1 MIKSKLELFLDGV
14 WTSYDIYNQL
24 MFDERRDGQLRS
36 ASCYIMTTEKKRFK
50 PMRKARVTVIDTLDN
65 TTKQMYYF
73 AYFKGQQ
80 RGHNY
85 WLHEVTLID
94 PAKRV
99 QGEMINGLRVVQDDS
114 NSITLYATLQR
125 LCNTTPLRL
134 TSQSN
139 KYNPTDDEAIVEL
152 LQAIPSPEYSWSCR
166 TLFWECL
173 KEVGMD
179 MGGYLPK
186 IEFGDN
192 GTYIISFYSSSEV
205 VKTITESDLNYISY
219 AEGIDESQ
227 VCSEIDTDIANIIA
241 TNQGTASVVFPSQV
255 GWITPRTD
263 DVQLTS
269 GNCEIQMP
277 NIIEKPLRI
286 LIKTDLI
293 DVRGSKP
300 DEAAAGMDLKLSEV
314 LNGRTELDITE
325 YIPEYKKYGSLDKK
339 NTATYEGDDAEVCW
353 NNTSYWTEGT
363 NVIKLVTTDTSVNEG
378 NAFSMMIKCAV
389 YSKYSINDPNFPSE
403 LIVDGM
409 EAHLYSVETQDPRSM
424 QFRVEY
430 IPRDNSTKL
439 KAVKQE
445 KCDYIY
451 SQPYNQRAEIVDAVA
466 LSRELKKTVNQ
477 MGVNYIDIVNIYDRI
492 GEILQVGTALKD
504 GNDSYILTVN
514 EYEQTSHDNVKVK
527 HTFSKNWA
535 LQSEYLKQN
544 KEYRNTRIPTD
555 ILERN
560 LHYQDYIVISD
571 KQIDGETGILTAHG
585 LDLLSRVF
593 GDRVDG
599 EYTEVNNFALY
610 GNSLDGVIVSS
621 SSFGCA
627 NSIVLSAKMQNNLTA
642 GKKIGDDWYC
652 QDVLYTTSN
661 GTFFLGNATIQF
673 GTLDFLIVP
682 NELPHSAN
690 LPIGSVNGITTPVV
704 EGTFF
709 IDKSSAEHTNY
720 TYQLPFVSDLPE
732 VLVGGLIA
740 ENNPLVRD
748 LSEDLKFQLWG
759 LTVPLAKTAT
769 YVNAKFGTK
778 IADITTD
785 NKSSYWTL
793 TLGSQFFTMALKFA
807 GKMAGNYIG
816 WALTDEKG
824 RLYMARNSNP
834 NEDQTLYFNLLH
846 NYHEED

>member
-1 MIKSKLELFLDGV
+1 MIKSKLELFLDGG

-50 PMRKARVTVIDTLDN
+50 PMRKARVTVIDTSDN

-263 DVQLTS
+263 DVRLTTS
-269 GNCEIQMP
+269 NCEIQTP
-277 NIIEKPLRI
+277 NIIERPIKIIFNGTGITVGLRETDDPLTTKNVT
-286 LIKTDLI
+286 LEEL
-293 DVRGSKP
+293 VGS
-300 DEAAAGMDLKLSEV
+300 
-314 LNGRTELDITE
+314 NELDVTE
-325 YIPEYKKYGSLDKK
+325 YFPEKKKYDSLLNDWEIMPELCK
-339 NTATYEGDDAEVCW
+339 N
-353 NNTSYWTEGT
+353 NSFYWTENGQT
-363 NVIKLVTTDTSVNEG
+363 LTIVSTDYRFNINDSHPAYYNLIYSAIWKNYGSNFTIDGVEYYLYSISGVNE
-378 NAFSMMIKCAV
+378 
-389 YSKYSINDPNFPSE
+389 PRNF
-403 LIVDGM
+403 
-409 EAHLYSVETQDPRSM
+409 

-477 MGVNYIDIVNIYDRI
+477 MGVNYVDIVNIYNRI
-492 GEILQVGTALKD
+492 GEVLQVGTALKD